1 MESSGIQP
9 SSLHAIGG
17 TPLVRLRRVVPDGA
31 AEVLVKVEGGNPTGS
46 YKDRMALAIIEGAE
60 RCGALR
66 PGQRVVEFT
75 GGSTGSSL
83 AFVCAV
89 KGYPL
94 SIVTSDAFA
103 LEKLRT
109 IRAFGADTTV
119 VPAEE
124 GAITP
129 GLFTR
134 MRREVDRIVEREGAF
149 WTDQFHNTDALSG
162 YADLGREIL
171 QQTRGSGATVD
182 AFCASVGTAGMFA
195 GVAASL
201 RKDGAVRTVALEPA
215 SSPVLTAGVA
225 GPHHVEGIA
234 TGIVPPL
241 LTDDTFDE
249 ARTVNEEEARRMAGP
264 LARQE
269 GIFTGISG
277 ALNVVGAVHLARE
290 LGIGHTVVT
299 VAPDT
304 GLKYLTGNLFHN

>member
-1 MESSGIQP
+1 MNTPDIQP
-9 SSLHAIGG
+9 SSLHAIGR
-17 TPLVRLRRVVPDGA
+17 TPLVRLRRVVPEGA
-31 AEVLVKVEGGNPTGS
+31 ADVLVKVEGGNPTGS

-60 RCGALR
+60 SCGALR

-103 LEKLRT
+103 QEKLRT

-119 VPAEE
+119 VPAEGGE
-124 GAITP
+124 ITP
-129 GLFTR
+129 SLFVR

-149 WTDQFHNTDALSG
+149 WTDQFHNADALSG
-162 YADLGREIL
+162 YAELGREIL
-171 QQTRGSGATVD
+171 QQTSGSGATVD
-182 AFCASVGTAGMFA
+182 VFCASVGTAGMLA

-201 RKDGAVRTVALEPA
+201 RQDRTVRAVALEPA
-215 SSPVLTAGVA
+215 SSPMLTAGTA

-241 LTDDTFDE
+241 LAEGAFDE
-249 ARTVNEEEARRMAGP
+249 ARTVNEEEARKMAVP

-269 GIFTGISG
+269 GIFTGVSG
-277 ALNVVGAVHLARE
+277 AAEAGSSCSSRVPLRTTPISCRPG
-290 LGIGHTVVT
+290 
-299 VAPDT
+299 
-304 GLKYLTGNLFHN
+304 